1 MLSVSELII
10 SYFLLIISSISQ
22 LETFVYLQAQVMK
35 LAPKRGFLQLST
47 IVLFSS
53 QIYTIC

>member
-10 SYFLLIISSISQ
+10 SYFLLIIPSISQ

-35 LAPKRGFLQLST
+35 LAPKRGNY
-47 IVLFSS
+47 IVL
-53 QIYTIC
+53 